1 MSGAMMQACMCP
13 SYVQWL
19 NFCLHSNVVHVP
31 AIKALLKL
39 CLHSNVVH
47 VPAIKALLNLCLQC
61 MWLPHAQAQNVRI
74 QGRNAVAVP
83 LRTKLGSARACTLH
97 ILKRF
102 EFDPA
107 LLR

>member
-1 MSGAMMQACMCP
+1 M
-13 SYVQWL
+13 
-19 NFCLHSNVVHVP
+19 
-31 AIKALLKL
+31 
-39 CLHSNVVH
+39 
-47 VPAIKALLNLCLQC
+47 QC
-61 MWLPHAQAQNVRI
+61 MWLPPAQAQNVRM

-83 LRTKLGSARACTLH
+83 LRTKLGSERSCTLH